1 MAKVTIV
8 LDTEEN
14 TLSGDI
20 DGKEIANLDYV
31 SVYRYDEGA
40 ISLNMSEKVK
50 KDGMMCQSTNYS
62 WCTPRYGCCAQQV
75 KIETVEG
82 NLQKSIA
89 NLLKK

>member
-14 TLSGDI
+14 TLVADI
-20 DGKEIANLDYV
+20 DGKEISNLDYV
-31 SVYRYDEGA
+31 SVYKYDEGA
-40 ISLNMSEKVK
+40 ISFSMSEKVK

-62 WCTPRYGCCAQQV
+62 WCTPRYGCCAQQI
-75 KIETVEG
+75 KIETNKG
-82 NLQKSIA
+82 DLQKSIA

>member
-8 LDTEEN
+8 LDTEAN

-20 DGKEIANLDYV
+20 DGKEIPNLDYV
-31 SVYRYDEGA
+31 SVYKYDEGA
-40 ISLNMSEKVK
+40 ISLSMSEKVK

-62 WCTPRYGCCAQQV
+62 WCTPRYGCCAQQIKV
-75 KIETVEG
+75 DKLSG
-82 NLQKSIA
+82 DLNKSIA